1 MGMTKCLVG
10 HYSLGETVLSDI
22 PLEPTLPDEQ
32 CAQRMSR
39 VRSGNGAACSHTQ
52 RRRSEYGEHG
62 EYPPLDKA
70 STLLF
75 FMTAPGEGWWI
86 EGVEGVFHRGSWCS
100 CVPSVLCVPNLQL
113 RYIFIIQCIAK
124 KAG

>member
-1 MGMTKCLVG
+1 MSNVRSAL
-10 HYSLGETVLSDI
+10 
-22 PLEPTLPDEQ
+22 
-32 CAQRMSR
+32 SR
-39 VRSGNGAACSHTQ
+39 VRSGNGAARSHTQ

-86 EGVEGVFHRGSWCS
+86 EGVEGVSRQGFLVFLCFH
-100 CVPSVLCVPNLQL
+100 SVLCVPNLQL